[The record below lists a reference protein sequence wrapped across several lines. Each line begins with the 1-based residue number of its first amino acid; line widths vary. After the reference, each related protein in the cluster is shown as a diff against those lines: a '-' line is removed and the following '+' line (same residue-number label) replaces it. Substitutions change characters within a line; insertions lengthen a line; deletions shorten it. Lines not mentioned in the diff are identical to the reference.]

1 MVYLRNFNLPSFKDE
16 ENITSHWKTNLT
28 TGTGLYPFNIF
39 SSKEFYSLS
48 FESPITIIYGDN
60 GSGKSTLL
68 NIIAEKLKLK
78 HSAAYNRTHWFNE
91 YISYC
96 NYEGNIPEQSKIIT
110 SDDVFDFMLGFREVN
125 LGIEHNRDILV
136 DKFINIRNEKE
147 KKSLSLKDYV
157 NKIDCSNPK
166 SFIEF
171 EEVWEAV
178 KGSLNQFQKKRIR
191 KNIPGKSNGENSIVY
206 FYNKIQEN
214 ALYLLD
220 EPENSLSPE
229 RQLELLEYIQNS
241 TIGCGC
247 QFIIATHS
255 PFLLSLKRSQI
266 YDLDDIPVRT
276 KKWTELKNVQLYR
289 NFFIEHEDD
298 FK

>member
-1 MVYLRNFNLPSFKDE
+1 MVYLRNFNLPSFQDE

-110 SDDVFDFMLGFREVN
+110 SDDVFDCMLGFREMN
-125 LGIEHNRDILV
+125 LGIEHNRDIIV
-136 DKFINIRNEKE
+136 DKFMNIRNEKE
-147 KKSLSLKDYV
+147 KNTLSLKDYV

-247 QFIIATHS
+247 QEK
-255 PFLLSLKRSQI
+255 LSI
-266 YDLDDIPVRT
+266 VVD
-276 KKWTELKNVQLYR
+276 
-289 NFFIEHEDD
+289 
-298 FK
+298 

>member
-1 MVYLRNFNLPSFKDE
+1 MVYLRNFNLPSFQDE

-110 SDDVFDFMLGFREVN
+110 SDDVFDCMLGFREMN
-125 LGIEHNRDILV
+125 LGIEHNRDIIV

-147 KKSLSLKDYV
+147 KNTLSLKDYV

-276 KKWTELKNVQLYR
+276 KKWTELKNVRLYR

>member
-1 MVYLRNFNLPSFKDE
+1 MVYLRNFNLPSFQDE

-28 TGTGLYPFNIF
+28 IGTGLYPFNIF
-39 SSKEFYSLS
+39 SSKDLYSLS

-96 NYEGNIPEQSKIIT
+96 NYEGNIPKKSKIIT

-125 LGIEHNRDILV
+125 LGIEHNRDIIV

-147 KKSLSLKDYV
+147 KNTLSLKDYV

-178 KGSLNQFQKKRIR
+178 KGSLNQFQK
-191 KNIPGKSNGENSIVY
+191 IVY

-276 KKWTELKNVQLYR
+276 KKWTELKNVRLYR

>member
-1 MVYLRNFNLPSFKDE
+1 VVYLRNFNLPSFQDE

-110 SDDVFDFMLGFREVN
+110 SDDVFDCMLGFREMN
-125 LGIEHNRDILV
+125 LGIEHNRDIIV

-147 KKSLSLKDYV
+147 KNTLSLKDYV

-276 KKWTELKNVQLYR
+276 KKWTELKNVRLYR

>member
-1 MVYLRNFNLPSFKDE
+1 MIYLRNFNLPSFQDE

-96 NYEGNIPEQSKIIT
+96 NYKGNIPEQSKIIT

-125 LGIEHNRDILV
+125 LGIEHNRDIIV

-178 KGSLNQFQKKRIR
+178 KGSLNQFQKKRVR
-191 KNIPGKSNGENSIVY
+191 RNIPGKSNGESAIVY
-206 FYNKIQEN
+206 FFDKIQEN

-241 TIGCGC
+241 EIGCGC

-289 NFFIEHEDD
+289 KFFIEHEDE

>member
-1 MVYLRNFNLPSFKDE
+1 MVYLRNFNLPSFQDE

-110 SDDVFDFMLGFREVN
+110 SDDVFDCMLGFREMN
-125 LGIEHNRDILV
+125 LGIEHNRDIIV
-136 DKFINIRNEKE
+136 DKFMNIRNEKE
-147 KKSLSLKDYV
+147 KNTLSLKDYV
-157 NKIDCSNPK
+157 NKINCSNPK

-276 KKWTELKNVQLYR
+276 KKWTELKNVRLYR

>member
-1 MVYLRNFNLPSFKDE
+1 MVYLRNFNLPSYQDE

-110 SDDVFDFMLGFREVN
+110 SDDVFDCMLGFREMN
-125 LGIEHNRDILV
+125 LGIEHNRDIIV

-147 KKSLSLKDYV
+147 KNTLSLKDYV

-276 KKWTELKNVQLYR
+276 KKWTELKNVRLYR

>member
-1 MVYLRNFNLPSFKDE
+1 MVYLRNFNLPSFQDE

-110 SDDVFDFMLGFREVN
+110 SDDVFDCMLGFREMN
-125 LGIEHNRDILV
+125 LGIEHNRDIIV
-136 DKFINIRNEKE
+136 DKFMNIRNEKE
-147 KKSLSLKDYV
+147 KNTLSLKDYV

-276 KKWTELKNVQLYR
+276 KKWTELKNVRLYR